1 MDYRAL
7 NLKIDALAVLA
18 ANGVGDDGDLN
29 FLQELRST
37 LAMTSMTL
45 GTVLDRCNERKSWAT
60 SEIKKFV
67 AASIRGSLITEKKA
81 AAVRA
86 NGAKGGRPPKYTYNG
101 YQAHLGCTGDRLC
114 EIPEEVAD
122 DQQAYDG
129 KTFPARILTGPWQGL
144 MMRVKLVGEDYGLNT
159 PGTGDVAVRP
169 VALIK

>member
-7 NLKIDALAVLA
+7 SLKIDELAVLA

-37 LAMTSMTL
+37 LAMFPMTF
-45 GTVLDRCNERKSWAT
+45 GAVLDRCNERKSWAT

-86 NGAKGGRPPKYTYNG
+86 NGKRGGRPRTRKMYHVVRLDHGIKNGDGAYHQTHHFSQHLTLTAAVKKLLAAQKSYNCVDIVDDSG
-101 YQAHLGCTGDRLC
+101 FQVDEAQIESIIYDLG
-114 EIPEEVAD
+114 
-122 DQQAYDG
+122 
-129 KTFPARILTGPWQGL
+129 K
-144 MMRVKLVGEDYGLNT
+144 
-159 PGTGDVAVRP
+159 
-169 VALIK
+169 